1 MQTPALSTPN
11 NIQTGAQSAVLRLT
25 KSHLAQNS
33 KHQPARPPHGARQ
46 CKASLHAN
54 DDWKPAAPVSSR
66 RSSSTAPMPAG
77 SAPSRL
83 AEWL

>member
-54 DDWKPAAPVSSR
+54 DWKACSACLLSSLVLHRADARRLCPVSS
-66 RSSSTAPMPAG
+66 S
-77 SAPSRL
+77 
-83 AEWL
+83 